1 MEGGRPVNFML
12 RNARREV
19 IDGDWEALLRTVK
32 QSSVV
37 RVRKA
42 NNRIKELKSGTE
54 IDVKWKLQGTCAH

>member
-1 MEGGRPVNFML
+1 ML
-12 RNARREV
+12 RNARREREV
-19 IDGDWEALLRTVK
+19 IDGDWEALLRTGK

-42 NNRIKELKSGTE
+42 NNRIKELKSGTR